1 MSAPVEQ
8 KIVAARFGT
17 IAGTEGSLV
26 RLPNS
31 TNDYIE
37 VSDYGCTIKGIHVHG
52 KDGKLHNVLCGY
64 ETLEEYQVGGLELG
78 AVTGTLNGQPLPTA
92 HRLWN
97 VEEIGENHL
106 FLSCRLSA
114 EDTPAGIACALG
126 ARIMWVNLNRS
137 VIDLFATPEKLHAA
151 HLLPGGSPGRPK
163 APRVPVRLRGND
175 VRPPGSPPAD
185 LCL

>member
-1 MSAPVEQ
+1 MSAPVEH

-17 IAGTEGSLV
+17 IAGTEVSLF
-26 RLPNS
+26 RIPNS

-126 ARIMWVNLNRS
+126 ARIM
-137 VIDLFATPEKLHAA
+137 
-151 HLLPGGSPGRPK
+151 
-163 APRVPVRLRGND
+163 
-175 VRPPGSPPAD
+175 
-185 LCL
+185 